1 MYNQDLIIYLIRQD
15 LRQMQLLR
23 QLEKGGMDIELHYS
37 DIMTVVGQMMG
48 LPEKSICDQFSGLY
62 NSFMEEAVKY
72 EITGTGSHLS
82 LLAGKCYHTLKT
94 CIEIEERAEGY
105 YKSE

>member
-1 MYNQDLIIYLIRQD
+1 MDNQDLIIYLVRQD

-48 LPEKSICDQFSGLY
+48 LPEKGISDQFSAVY
-62 NSFMEEAVKY
+62 NSFMDEAEKF
-72 EITGTGSHLS
+72 EIDGTGSKLS
-82 LLAGKCYHTLKT
+82 ILAGKCYHTLKS
-94 CIEIEERAEGY
+94 CIEIEKR
-105 YKSE
+105 SVIPD

>member
-1 MYNQDLIIYLIRQD
+1 MDNHDLVIYLIRQD

-23 QLEKGGMDIELHYS
+23 QLEKGGMDIEMHYS

-48 LPEKSICDQFSGLY
+48 LPEKGISDQFSGLY
-62 NSFMEEAVKY
+62 NSFMEEAEKY
-72 EITGTGSHLS
+72 EITGTGSHLTA
-82 LLAGKCYHTLKT
+82 LASKCYLTLKS
-94 CIEIEERAEGY
+94 CIEIEGRAEGY

>member
-1 MYNQDLIIYLIRQD
+1 MDNQDLIIHLIRQD

-48 LPEKSICDQFSGLY
+48 LPEQRISDQFAGVY
-62 NSFMEEAVKY
+62 NSFMDEVEQY
-72 EITGTGSHLS
+72 EITGTGSHLTI
-82 LLAGKCYHTLKT
+82 LAGKCYHTLKN
-94 CIEIEERAEGY
+94 CIEIEMRARI
-105 YKSE
+105 SD